1 MNRVREDSFVK
12 YSLVLSEGTFFEEMQ
27 KIDEA
32 FSGGCSDPDDAERLV
47 VRLEL
52 CKCTY
57 HKFHRFL

>member
-1 MNRVREDSFVK
+1 M
-12 YSLVLSEGTFFEEMQ
+12 LSEGTFFEEMQ